1 MLWHLPLWRR
11 SAQSGCAREI
21 QRTTCVCASGW
32 GKRKRNSQLPPTAP
46 QEVCTDDTYKCL
58 KVVYRVDLSEF
69 HAGSGAV
76 MMLSEPTGAFTT
88 RTAAQRSAREVQAA
102 DALTCWIDSTQSRAE
117 PAVASFTAPT
127 LRGAS
132 IFPVVFF
139 FLLFSICACSALR
152 FGQLEDRELKAA
164 IRNAR
169 RSLGRPTPPGDLRP
183 AWSERLANWLAT
195 PLDWVWERT
204 PAQSSTQANLPA
216 GAVLSEPRS
225 ASRRRNTLTP
235 VPPHAPPP
243 ELLQRRVSEGGGA
256 AREAPTTATR
266 PPPPPPPGGPPSH
279 SQRRAHARADAEA
292 ALDEELRR
300 RAPRRGTHR
309 SSQLSVFTSL
319 PPSTPAAEGTSTSSS
334 AAAAPLPRRPPE
346 TLSVQNPL
354 MSAVASPPSGSVAMA
369 PSRSRRRSMMRRNRR
384 RTLEALEA
392 ARLASSTETWE

>member
-1 MLWHLPLWRR
+1 MFDRLL
-11 SAQSGCAREI
+11 SACPAATLCYILTLLCGGLQLLYSMNYGLALDAVDHIVPAKCDAVASSIVAAECTERVCARDSE
-21 QRTTCVCASGW
+21 
-32 GKRKRNSQLPPTAP
+32 NN
-46 QEVCTDDTYKCL
+46 EVCTDDTYKCL

-183 AWSERLANWLAT
+183 AWSARLANWLAT

-204 PAQSSTQANLPA
+204 PAQSSTQANLP
-216 GAVLSEPRS
+216 
-225 ASRRRNTLTP
+225 
-235 VPPHAPPP
+235 
-243 ELLQRRVSEGGGA
+243 
-256 AREAPTTATR
+256 
-266 PPPPPPPGGPPSH
+266 
-279 SQRRAHARADAEA
+279 
-292 ALDEELRR
+292 
-300 RAPRRGTHR
+300 
-309 SSQLSVFTSL
+309 
-319 PPSTPAAEGTSTSSS
+319 
-334 AAAAPLPRRPPE
+334 
-346 TLSVQNPL
+346 
-354 MSAVASPPSGSVAMA
+354 
-369 PSRSRRRSMMRRNRR
+369 
-384 RTLEALEA
+384 
-392 ARLASSTETWE
+392 